1 MEKLVIENTY
11 KLLAKALEPLE
22 LAGAIRYLPN
32 LLDLDGIYDGDW
44 GPAEGFVGITQ
55 MDIYDARLTLGITV
69 GSLDNKSSD
78 EEERRIGKLV
88 ADALIAGGFSTYEK
102 FDGPTGFDP
111 NFEPQTFRMIPAY
124 GLPTRLK
131 IRGLFKGKPK
141 PTKAVRERAEREGLR
156 TR

>member
-1 MEKLVIENTY
+1 MPKIVIENTY

-22 LAGAIRYLPN
+22 LAGTIRYLPN
-32 LLDLDGIYDGDW
+32 LLDLDEIYDGDW
-44 GPAEGFVGITQ
+44 GPADGFVGITQ
-55 MDIYDARLTLGITV
+55 MDIYDTQFTLRITV

-111 NFEPQTFRMIPAY
+111 NFEPQSFRMIPLE

-131 IRGLFKGKPK
+131 IRGSFQGKPK
-141 PTKAVRERAEREGLR
+141 PTKAVRERTALKGLR